1 MITYYLKIAL
11 RQINKNKT
19 QYILSIIGI
28 AVGLLC
34 FSMTNYYI
42 RRAFNQFT
50 VWPNADRIAKVNIKP
65 NTNNSYNAYFTGKE
79 LQMLLTDPIA
89 GIEKITWVENE
100 DKKNITFIKE
110 DGTEIPFICNTYNI
124 TDDFISIYSLKS
136 IAGDISSLN
145 PGEVIISQRMA
156 EKVFGKENPLG
167 KIIYPTPS
175 HIDTSPIQYSTIR
188 AVIKNLPDNV
198 SENKDL
204 YFPITKPIDPNYNY
218 WSSVTILLEKG
229 ISTEE
234 INKRLKAQI
243 QPFGE
248 KNEQYL
254 GVEILRSLALKSPL
268 FATALI
274 MGIIGSLVLVVAL
287 INFLKL
293 CIQSFYSRNRELSLR
308 KSLGSTQWDL
318 FYLLF
323 SEVFILLIIS
333 VFVTF
338 VLTELF
344 LPYFFLYFLPLT
356 LSKDPAIQVNTSLLF
371 QQQIEYLMGLF
382 LLCGAIS
389 YFSVTRIKYTN
400 LIRGIRGGN
409 NGKHRIRDIMLG
421 IQIFICFLFISAGV
435 GLNIVF
441 NYLQDFNDETLTSEE
456 CQQIWQI
463 KLDEPQLSG
472 LESEIINEI
481 SALAGVE
488 EIMHQAKE
496 PEVQYKISDDIT
508 IIGGS
513 LITSSNYANFMHM
526 PMEGRMPQSS
536 QEIAVSRSFI
546 WEQEDRGITTRMVQ
560 LDDKIYH
567 ITGIYEQ
574 IPFHL
579 KLTRE
584 QFKKIDSP
592 IRFTVLKHA
601 DDDMYK
607 HNFYIKSRPN
617 QQETVKEGIF
627 QIVRTHLP
635 ESIPFEIISMD
646 EGNKLSGGGGTGGII
661 GDIFLLLSIISLII
675 TVIGIHS
682 AITSDTQ
689 NRRKEVAIR
698 KINGAG
704 HEAIA
709 LLFGKLYIRLL
720 FITVI
725 PAFVIVYLSLY
736 KFMNAE
742 IPIYSGWLNNPVIWL
757 SIFLFV
763 CIIILTTVAYRIW
776 HICRLNPAEVI
787 KSE

>member
-1 MITYYLKIAL
+1 MILYYFKMAF
-11 RQINKNKT
+11 RQISKNKT
-19 QYILSIIGI
+19 QYILSIVGI

-50 VWPNADRIAKVNIKP
+50 VWPNADRIAKVNIRP

-79 LQMLLTDPIA
+79 LQMLLTEPIA
-89 GIEKITWVENE
+89 GIEKISWVENE
-100 DKKNITFIKE
+100 DNKNISFIKE

-124 TDDFISIYSLKS
+124 TTDFITIYSLES

-145 PGEVIISQRMA
+145 PGEVIISQTMA
-156 EKVFGKENPLG
+156 ERVFGKENPLG

-175 HIDTSPIQYSTIR
+175 HIDTSPIQYFTIR

-218 WSSVTILLEKG
+218 WTSVTVLLEKG

-234 INKRLKAQI
+234 INKRLKVQI
-243 QPFGE
+243 PPFGE

-254 GVEILRSLALKSPL
+254 GVEVLRSLVFKSPL

-308 KSLGSTQWDL
+308 KSLGSTQRDL

-323 SEVFILLIIS
+323 SEVLILLVVA
-333 VFVTF
+333 VFATF

-344 LPYFFLYFLPLT
+344 LPYFFLHFLPQA
-356 LSKDPAIQVNTSLLF
+356 LSKEPDIQINTSLLLK
-371 QQQIEYLMGLF
+371 QQIEYLIGLF
-382 LLCGAIS
+382 IICGVIS
-389 YFSVTRIKYTN
+389 YFSITRIKYTN
-400 LIRGIRGGN
+400 LINSIRGGN
-409 NGKHRIRDIMLG
+409 KGKHLIRDIMLG

-435 GLNIVF
+435 GLNIIF
-441 NYLQDFNDETLTSEE
+441 NYLQTSNDETLTSEE

-463 KLDEPQLSG
+463 RLDQPQLLG
-472 LESEIINEI
+472 LEPEIINEI

-488 EIMHQAKE
+488 EIMHKVKG
-496 PEVQYKISDDIT
+496 PEIQYKISDDIT
-508 IIGGS
+508 IIGAS
-513 LITSSNYANFMHM
+513 AITSSNYANFMHM

-546 WEQEDRGITTRMVQ
+546 WEQEDRGENTRMVQ
-560 LDDKIYH
+560 LNDKMYH

-579 KLTRE
+579 KLSRE
-584 QFKKIDSP
+584 QFKKIDSQ
-592 IRFTVLKHA
+592 IRFTIFTHA
-601 DDDMYK
+601 DNMYK
-607 HNFYIKSRPN
+607 HDFYIKSKSG
-617 QQETVKEGIF
+617 QQEAVKQGIL
-627 QIVRTHLP
+627 QIVRSRLP
-635 ESIPFEIISMD
+635 ESIPFEVISMD
-646 EGNKLSGGGGTGGII
+646 EGNKLSGGGGTGIII

-675 TVIGIHS
+675 TVMGIHS

-698 KINGAG
+698 KINGAD
-704 HEAIA
+704 HQAIA

-720 FITVI
+720 FITAI
-725 PAFVIVYLSLY
+725 PAFVIVYISLY
-736 KFMNAE
+736 NFINAE

-776 HICRLNPAEVI
+776 HICQINPAEVI